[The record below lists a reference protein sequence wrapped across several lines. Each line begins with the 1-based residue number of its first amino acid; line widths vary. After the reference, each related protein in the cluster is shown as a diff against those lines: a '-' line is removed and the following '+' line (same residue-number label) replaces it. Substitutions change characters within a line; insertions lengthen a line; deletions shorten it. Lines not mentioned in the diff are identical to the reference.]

1 MTHPAEEDVAKI
13 PSGVRGKIDGI
24 APAAIGRVD
33 RRIAN
38 AKADGHSLAHVAL
51 RRQFNLVELQI
62 SRWWRLDAQRLQG
75 RRPIVLV
82 EAELLNIAVGSCS
95 PHPPRIGGNEDV
107 ITAGQVDR
115 GCERELLAVAA
126 SRRQAATMAHV
137 AKETVLV
144 DIQEPVLGEIDQV
157 IPLALIRRGLA
168 ALVFHLIVNR
178 ERLAGQHGIRSQH
191 RGDLQIRWGRQAN
204 GQGDLNAVIA
214 FIRELEYGIRAVR
227 CNCWQSSTDGADGRL
242 IWIANFGGICLEN
255 QLEITTD
262 GGWEREACRIGDR
275 FTRMQEAGLP
285 VAIQR

>member
-1 MTHPAEEDVAKI
+1 MAHPAEEDVAKI
-13 PSGVRGKIDGI
+13 PGGVRGKIDGI

-38 AKADGHSLAHVAL
+38 AEADGYNLAHVAL

-62 SRWWRLDAQRLQG
+62 GRWWRLDAQRLQG

-126 SRRQAATMAHV
+126 SRRQAAAMADI
-137 AKETVLV
+137 AKKTVLV

-157 IPLALIRRGLA
+157 IPLTLIRRGLA
-168 ALVFHLIVNR
+168 ALVLHLIVNR
-178 ERLAGQHGIRSQH
+178 ERLAGQHGIGCQY
-191 RGDLQIRWGRQAN
+191 RGDLQIRWGRQA
-204 GQGDLNAVIA
+204 
-214 FIRELEYGIRAVR
+214 
-227 CNCWQSSTDGADGRL
+227 DG
-242 IWIANFGGICLEN
+242 
-255 QLEITTD
+255 
-262 GGWEREACRIGDR
+262 
-275 FTRMQEAGLP
+275 
-285 VAIQR
+285 